1 MVKLAKNDKL
11 WLFVMIE
18 QINARKALMPVF
30 MRYFEDYEAVK
41 QRIQPKK
48 SISATKKHEITRKIS
63 DLQKFRESP

>member
-30 MRYFEDYEAVK
+30 MRYFEDYEAVNRGFNLK
-41 QRIQPKK
+41 RAFQPRKN
-48 SISATKKHEITRKIS
+48 TK
-63 DLQKFRESP
+63 